1 MAKIEQ
7 ICMGNWRPG
16 MPKEGWLVRYG
27 ISDYGWK
34 YMKCFSD
41 YIYHV
46 PGIIIWCNGSHF

>member
-7 ICMGNWRPG
+7 ICTGNWRPG

-41 YIYHV
+41 YIEAVNFY
-46 PGIIIWCNGSHF
+46 NEKDKEN

>member
-7 ICMGNWRPG
+7 ICVGNWRPG

-41 YIYHV
+41 YIEAVNFY
-46 PGIIIWCNGSHF
+46 NEKDKEN

>member
-1 MAKIEQ
+1 MAMIEQ
-7 ICMGNWRPG
+7 ICGSNWRPG

-41 YIYHV
+41 HNEAI
-46 PGIIIWCNGSHF
+46 HFYNEKNKDN